1 MSSPLAN
8 GTCTR
13 TMTCYV
19 GTLGRAPAP
28 VILKADGSS
37 EDRGDSALF

>member
-1 MSSPLAN
+1 MSSSF
-8 GTCTR
+8 GERHVRR
-13 TMTCYV
+13 TLTCYV

-28 VILKADGSS
+28 VIVKADGSS